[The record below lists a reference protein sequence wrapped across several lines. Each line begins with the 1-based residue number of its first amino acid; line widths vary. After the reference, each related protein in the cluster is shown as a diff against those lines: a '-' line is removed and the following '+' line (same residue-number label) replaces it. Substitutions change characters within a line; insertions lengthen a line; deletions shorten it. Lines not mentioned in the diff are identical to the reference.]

1 MQFFQIEVGDV
12 LNRHMWYYR
21 HCEKYMLENNL
32 ETEEQ
37 ISEKIRNQF
46 KRTAYKEGK
55 EQGREWFRKNI
66 EAINLLMSNN
76 HKLISSFKLNDE
88 ITILNQSDNESPKL
102 EFVCYEY
109 WLKHSRYKEVEKAL
123 TEVRELPDSII
134 ERAYNHEADFFYD
147 RLSKR
152 QDIHKKNLFIKQSK
166 KYLID
171 ETIPAVIKHSDFD
184 NLLEFYF
191 GGRENNHT
199 QVCKGRKAQNDSTLK
214 KYFNG
219 KLKGADK
226 RRFVGIKWG

>member
-1 MQFFQIEVGDV
+1 
-12 LNRHMWYYR
+12 
-21 HCEKYMLENNL
+21 
-32 ETEEQ
+32 
-37 ISEKIRNQF
+37 
-46 KRTAYKEGK
+46 
-55 EQGREWFRKNI
+55 
-66 EAINLLMSNN
+66 
-76 HKLISSFKLNDE
+76 
-88 ITILNQSDNESPKL
+88 
-102 EFVCYEY
+102 
-109 WLKHSRYKEVEKAL
+109 
-123 TEVRELPDSII
+123 
-134 ERAYNHEADFFYD
+134 
-147 RLSKR
+147 
-152 QDIHKKNLFIKQSK
+152 LFIKQSK